1 MKGGSHMAASELTKK
16 AINQAFLDI
25 LAEKPLEKITVRD
38 ITERCGINRNTFYYH
53 YQDIPALL
61 EGILSDRADDF
72 VLEYPQLNSIDECIA
87 AAMEF
92 ARSNKRVIMHIFS
105 SGSHSNISSLW
116 RICEHVIRKY
126 SETVFPDVP
135 VSESD
140 RELFIR
146 YHKCACFGLIIDWLQ
161 CGMSEEYVQDMHRI
175 CQLKRGSAEL
185 IIQNALATGNAPD
198 NAG

>member
-1 MKGGSHMAASELTKK
+1 MAASELTKK
-16 AINQAFLDI
+16 AINQAFLEI
-25 LAEKPLEKITVRD
+25 LADKPLDKITVRD
-38 ITERCGINRNTFYYH
+38 ITERCGVNRNTFYYH

-61 EGILSDRADDF
+61 EGLLSQKADEF
-72 VLEYPQLNSIDECIA
+72 VLEYPQLNSIDECLT

-126 SETVFPDVP
+126 AETVFPDAP
-135 VSESD
+135 LSDSD

-146 YHKCACFGLIIDWLQ
+146 YHKCATFGLIIDWLQ
-161 CGMSEEYVQDMHRI
+161 HGMNEEYVQDMHRI
-175 CQLKRGSAEL
+175 CRLKKGSAEL
-185 IIQNALATGNAPD
+185 IIENALSD
-198 NAG
+198 C

>member
-1 MKGGSHMAASELTKK
+1 MAASELTRK
-16 AINQAFLDI
+16 AIMQSFLDI
-25 LAEKPLEKITVRD
+25 LGDKPLDKITVSD
-38 ITERCGINRNTFYYH
+38 ITAKCGVNRNTFYYH

-61 EGILSDRADDF
+61 EEILSDKADEF
-72 VLEYPQLNSIDECIA
+72 VLMYPQLNSIDECLA

-92 ARSNKRVIMHIFS
+92 ARANKRIMMHIFNT
-105 SGSHSNISSLW
+105 GNHANISSLW

-135 VSESD
+135 VSDSD

-161 CGMSEEYVQDMHRI
+161 NGMEESYVDDMKRI
-175 CQLKRGSAEL
+175 CQLKKGTAEL
-185 IIQNALATGNAPD
+185 IIENALM
-198 NAG
+198 

>member
-1 MKGGSHMAASELTKK
+1 MAASELTKK

-61 EGILSDRADDF
+61 EGILSDKADDF

-92 ARSNKRVIMHIFS
+92 ARANKRVIMHIFS

-126 SETVFPDVP
+126 SD
-135 VSESD
+135 
-140 RELFIR
+140 
-146 YHKCACFGLIIDWLQ
+146 KCACFGLIIDWLQ

-175 CQLKRGSAEL
+175 CQLKRGAAEL